1 MQESLRRAS
10 HRVPTHP
17 QDTGPCVVWPVSAT
31 ASQGRMSHGTMNH
44 CTQASQVLDPVKEPT
59 TFSSSYVPFQEWGF
73 HCRTQDSVPTSLG
86 TSLKLEKKYKEF
98 VSHLSRTRSGAKMSL
113 PGWSMERHIS
123 PTMSTSNQQ
132 LSKSRT
138 WSYRLSSTKPGE
150 SKRLWA
156 YLPSSSAPW
165 FH

>member
-1 MQESLRRAS
+1 MSFTLSAHTPSGHRPLCGWASERCCVAGKNESQDNEALHS
-10 HRVPTHP
+10 HSP
-17 QDTGPCVVWPVSAT
+17 
-31 ASQGRMSHGTMNH
+31 
-44 CTQASQVLDPVKEPT
+44 SQVLDPVKELT
-59 TFSSSYVPFQEWGF
+59 TFSSSYLPFQGGF

-98 VSHLSRTRSGAKMSL
+98 ESHLSRTRSGAKMSL

-150 SKRLWA
+150 SKRL
-156 YLPSSSAPW
+156 
-165 FH
+165 